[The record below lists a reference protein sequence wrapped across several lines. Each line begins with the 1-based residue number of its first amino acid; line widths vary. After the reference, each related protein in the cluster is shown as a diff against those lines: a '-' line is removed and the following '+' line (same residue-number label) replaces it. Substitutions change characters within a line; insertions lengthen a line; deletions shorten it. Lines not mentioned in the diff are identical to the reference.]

1 MKTSFLV
8 LFLRKLL
15 DVDTTFKFLVDN
27 MVIMFILLVKIII
40 TIHVDV
46 FFCVFY
52 CTVVIDIG
60 YSFCLELPPLVRHIM
75 NAG

>member
-15 DVDTTFKFLVDN
+15 DVDTTFKFVVDN

-46 FFCVFY
+46 FFVCF
-52 CTVVIDIG
+52 IA
-60 YSFCLELPPLVRHIM
+60 L
-75 NAG
+75 